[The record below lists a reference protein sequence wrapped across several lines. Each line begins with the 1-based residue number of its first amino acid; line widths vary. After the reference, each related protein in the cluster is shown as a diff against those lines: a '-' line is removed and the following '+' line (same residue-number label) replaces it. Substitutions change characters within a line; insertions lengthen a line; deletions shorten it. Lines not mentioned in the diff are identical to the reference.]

1 MAGEAQTT
9 QFNVS
14 SGTLMLGEMG
24 HGADLTP
31 ELHSVGLVKDISVS
45 VTKERIE
52 LGQGITNDTV
62 DSQVTGNTT
71 SFTVNVY
78 EYTAKNLAYAAG
90 IDGREMKSGKA
101 YKLAAALNAGAT
113 SAVIVSDSDISGQ
126 FPEGQDI
133 MIQAKNSGAD
143 DHVALL
149 RVASCSYIAPTGGT
163 KASGTIT
170 LSEGLEAAEQ
180 VNVGA
185 KAFIAGMTFQL
196 GETLAATAENL
207 AAAIA
212 AADAGVTAS
221 ASGAVVTV
229 EAEST
234 GTEGNAITL
243 HKDGEHIAIS
253 GATLSGGTDGTAHG
267 SLTINFKSELADGF
281 SFEEG
286 DVLLPANYIP
296 GASNEE
302 TPYLSA
308 KLVLVLPNEKDPV
321 VLVFQKVRVTNGFTI
336 ASTQNDYGS
345 MPFEITPYMPLPSDG
360 IAYDRKRKARIHIF
374 KK

>member
-14 SGTLMLGEMG
+14 SATLMLGEMG
-24 HGADLTP
+24 HGLDLTP
-31 ELHSVGLVKDISVS
+31 ELHSVGLVKDVSIS

-71 SFTVNVY
+71 SVSANVY

-90 IDGREMKSGKA
+90 IDGREMKAGKA
-101 YKLAAALNAGAT
+101 YKLAAALNPGAT
-113 SAVIVSDSDISGQ
+113 TATITSDIDISSE
-126 FPEGQDI
+126 FAEGQDV

-149 RVASCSYIAPTGGT
+149 RVASSNYVPPSGGS

-170 LSEGLEAAEQ
+170 LTEGLGASEQ

-185 KAFIAGMTFQL
+185 KAFVAGTTFQL
-196 GETLAATAENL
+196 GETLDATAENL
-207 AAAIA
+207 ATAIA
-212 AADAGVTAS
+212 AADAGVTAT

-243 HKDGEHIAIS
+243 HKDGEHITLS
-253 GATLSGGTDGTAHG
+253 GNTLSGGADGTTHG
-267 SLTINFKSELADGF
+267 SLTITFKTELADGF
-281 SFEEG
+281 SFEAD
-286 DVLLPANYIP
+286 DVLMSANYIP
-296 GASNEE
+296 VASNEE

-308 KLVLVLPNEKDPV
+308 KITMVLPNEKDPV
-321 VLVFQKVRVTNGFTI
+321 VMVMQKVRVTNGFAI

-345 MPFEITPYMPLPSDG
+345 MPFELTPYMPLPSDG
-360 IAYDRKRKARIHIF
+360 AAYDRKRKARILLF